1 MGIFR
6 YLIVFCLALTGC
18 DVNTSQAEEKAVKQ
32 IAQTPTVNGV
42 PGPVTLST
50 TPHFNAVHFGSNSH
64 LNVLVKLQA
73 SEAKEKKRPPLDLAV
88 VIDTSGS
95 MRGDKLRDS
104 KRAALELLT
113 TLRPEDRVTLIAYA
127 SNVNRLSHRLLVD
140 NEGKETLRTLI
151 MGLRSTGST
160 ALGPA
165 LFDAFSALQ
174 TIESTM
180 NLRHV
185 ILMSDGLANVGEKR
199 PSVIGARAA
208 AAFRAGISVSTM
220 GVGLNYNE
228 DLMTQVADQGGGRY
242 HFIKDSAQIAGILGE
257 ELNGLVGT
265 VARNVVLRFT
275 GSDGVIL
282 SKAFGYPVERL
293 GAESK
298 VRIGFMGSKQVRE
311 IMLRV
316 ALDHGTFNSIK
327 SGSVSLGRVA
337 IEYVDVAADSE
348 TKKIQTGIK
357 VNVASNAA
365 ASKKTENQD
374 VAIRMGELEAAN
386 QMKIAARD
394 AESGNFK
401 GARGSI
407 QQAIDSLSVQYKQ
420 NRSPRLKKQLGELQE
435 AMVDVGSAAA
445 SPSARRSYTK
455 KYKAKAY
462 KQSKR

>member
-1 MGIFR
+1 
-6 YLIVFCLALTGC
+6 
-18 DVNTSQAEEKAVKQ
+18 
-32 IAQTPTVNGV
+32 
-42 PGPVTLST
+42 
-50 TPHFNAVHFGSNSH
+50 
-64 LNVLVKLQA
+64 
-73 SEAKEKKRPPLDLAV
+73 
-88 VIDTSGS
+88 
-95 MRGDKLRDS
+95 
-104 KRAALELLT
+104 
-113 TLRPEDRVTLIAYA
+113 
-127 SNVNRLSHRLLVD
+127 
-140 NEGKETLRTLI
+140 
-151 MGLRSTGST
+151 
-160 ALGPA
+160 
-165 LFDAFSALQ
+165 
-174 TIESTM
+174 
-180 NLRHV
+180 
-185 ILMSDGLANVGEKR
+185 
-199 PSVIGARAA
+199 
-208 AAFRAGISVSTM
+208 
-220 GVGLNYNE
+220 
-228 DLMTQVADQGGGRY
+228 
-242 HFIKDSAQIAGILGE
+242 
-257 ELNGLVGT
+257 
-265 VARNVVLRFT
+265 
-275 GSDGVIL
+275 
-282 SKAFGYPVERL
+282 
-293 GAESK
+293 
-298 VRIGFMGSKQVRE
+298 MGSKQVRE